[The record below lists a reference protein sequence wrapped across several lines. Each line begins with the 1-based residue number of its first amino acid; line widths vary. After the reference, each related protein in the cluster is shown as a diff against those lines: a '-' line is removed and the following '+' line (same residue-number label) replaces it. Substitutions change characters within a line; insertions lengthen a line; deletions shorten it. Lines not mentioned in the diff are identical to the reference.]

1 MHCRERHSKPG
12 WFLYIP
18 DSAKL
23 TEADIDAFVRCLV
36 PVVRMAVFSKAGTGE
51 AALTLHNLA
60 LVRPEMVLPDLLN
73 RYVVLFSLSLYCHCK
88 YLLAYSWKETTVDQE
103 NFTVKI
109 VSWLRPTM
117 KN

>member
-1 MHCRERHSKPG
+1 MFVHCRERHSKPG

-36 PVVRMAVFSKAGTGE
+36 PVVRMAVFSKTGTVE
-51 AALTLHNLA
+51 AALTLHSLA

-73 RYVVLFSLSLYCHCK
+73 RWGSVALSVSLCS
-88 YLLAYSWKETTVDQE
+88 V
-103 NFTVKI
+103 TVKI
-109 VSWLRPTM
+109 YQFTNGRSNM
-117 KN
+117 KGIFIKINISIETR

>member
-1 MHCRERHSKPG
+1 MFVHCRERHSKPG

-23 TEADIDAFVRCLV
+23 TEADIDAFVCCLV

-73 RYVVLFSLSLYCHCK
+73 RWVELFSLLLFVLSL
-88 YLLAYSWKETTVDQE
+88 
-103 NFTVKI
+103 
-109 VSWLRPTM
+109 
-117 KN
+117 